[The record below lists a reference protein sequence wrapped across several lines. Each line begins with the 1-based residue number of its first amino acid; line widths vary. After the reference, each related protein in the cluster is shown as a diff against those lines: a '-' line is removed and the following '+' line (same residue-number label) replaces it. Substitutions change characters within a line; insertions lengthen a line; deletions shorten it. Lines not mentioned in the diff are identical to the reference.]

1 VIALFSTVIFGL
13 LFGAVGLI
21 FAVPLV
27 VTIIITVQEIYI
39 KDILG
44 GPEPEDAPELRR
56 LVADPSPAA
65 AAHSP

>member
-1 VIALFSTVIFGL
+1 
-13 LFGAVGLI
+13 
-21 FAVPLV
+21 
-27 VTIIITVQEIYI
+27 VQEIYI